1 MRQVSI
7 LLGTAMVLLLSA
19 CAAVEQ
25 PLPPKVRLAN
35 VQFLDSTL
43 FEQRMHVDLQVRN
56 PNNFDLPLEGLTFEL
71 EVNGNRLAEGYSNEI
86 VTIPRLGEA
95 MVPVRASTSLLDMI
109 QQFMA
114 LGQGGSLSYRLKGR
128 AYLTGFFGA
137 GVPFETSGKLE
148 LGPDAG
154 RGQNLVPL

>member
-1 MRQVSI
+1 MRPILAVSW
-7 LLGTAMVLLLSA
+7 LALALLLSA

-25 PLPPKVRLAN
+25 PEPPKVRLAN

-43 FEQRMHVDLQVRN
+43 FEQRMLVDLQVRN

-71 EVNGNRLAEGYSNEI
+71 EVNGNSLAEGYSNEV

-95 MVPVRASTSLLDMI
+95 TVPVRASTSLLDMI
-109 QQFMA
+109 GQVMA
-114 LGQGGSLSYRLKGR
+114 LGQDDHLSYRLKGR
-128 AYLTGFFGA
+128 AYLTCFFGA

-148 LGPDAG
+148 LGPAAG
-154 RGQNLVPL
+154 GGQRLVPL

>member
-1 MRQVSI
+1 MRQVII
-7 LLGTAMVLLLSA
+7 LLGTAMVLLLSG
-19 CAAVEQ
+19 CAVVEQ

-71 EVNGNRLAEGYSNEI
+71 EVNGNPLLEGSSSEI
-86 VTIPRLGEA
+86 VNIPRLGEA

-109 QQFMA
+109 QQFVA
-114 LGQGGSLSYRLKGR
+114 LGEGDHLSYRLKGR
-128 AYLTGFFGA
+128 AYLTGYFGL
-137 GVPFETSGKLE
+137 GVPFETSGTLE
-148 LGPDAG
+148 FGPDAG